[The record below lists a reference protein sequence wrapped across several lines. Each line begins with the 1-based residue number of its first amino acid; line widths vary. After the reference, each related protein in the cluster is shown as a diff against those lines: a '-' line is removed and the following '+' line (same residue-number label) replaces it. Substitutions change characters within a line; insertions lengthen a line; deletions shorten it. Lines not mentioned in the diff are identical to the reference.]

1 MIFGYTE
8 NQLKAL
14 RAADTAAEIRQQ
26 PVTWQKTIAQIKD
39 IWEDLQ
45 AFVHSITDAPD
56 YQIILSGAGTSEYVG
71 NALRPALLRVHH
83 GH

>member
-45 AFVHSITDAPD
+45 ANIRDKPC
-56 YQIILSGAGTSEYVG
+56 
-71 NALRPALLRVHH
+71 P
-83 GH
+83 